1 MHVGKVNGLTLLCE
15 SLYLN
20 STAAAQDVDNS
31 CLPLS
36 IWKHCC
42 VYIGWSIGSN
52 AGWGTGI

>member
-1 MHVGKVNGLTLLCE
+1 MHVGKVSGLTLLCE

-20 STAAAQDVDNS
+20 STAAARDADNS
-31 CLPLS
+31 CLPWS
-36 IWKHCC
+36 TWKHCC